1 MRQSAAGMSRA
12 ANDRQ
17 GRDCVRILEG
27 IRVIDVTAYAFVP
40 AAGGVLAHW
49 GADVIKVESPKAP
62 DPMRFIGGSAEPG
75 RSSPT
80 FKHYS
85 RGKRSVAIDLAT
97 EAGQDLLY
105 RLAADADVFLTS
117 YLAPTRRKLRID
129 VDDIR
134 RVNPKIIYARG
145 SGYGPKG
152 PDADRPGFDAIA
164 WWYRSSLG
172 ETAMKAADADWP
184 VTMIGHGDGMSGLVL
199 AGGICTALFHRERTG
214 EPTVVDGSL
223 LGTALWFNG
232 LELIGA
238 QGVPITGAIPGKLR
252 SGPAERKGPGGTPPA
267 GPATMQI
274 YQTGD
279 SRFVN
284 LLFLGD
290 DDRDFIDLAH
300 RIDRP
305 EWVSDPRFADAR
317 KRFAHAD
324 ELRALL
330 DAEFA
335 ARTLDEWR
343 AILAGARGAWAAVQ
357 SREEALVDPQTEA
370 NGYMR
375 HVDYPGGGFR
385 LPVPAILFDEDG
397 GAPPPAPDFAEHTDA
412 VLSEIGCGGEEIAR
426 LRQAGVVA

>member
-1 MRQSAAGMSRA
+1 M
-12 ANDRQ
+12 
-17 GRDCVRILEG
+17 RILEG

-49 GADVIKVESPKAP
+49 GADVIKVESPRAP

-75 RSSPT
+75 CSSPT

-97 EAGQDLLY
+97 TTGQELLY

-117 YLAPTRRKLRID
+117 YLTPTRRKLNID
-129 VDDIR
+129 VEDIR
-134 RVNPKIIYARG
+134 RVNPAIVYARG

-172 ETAMKAADADWP
+172 ETAMKAANADWP

-199 AGGICTALFHRERTG
+199 AGGICAALLHRERTG
-214 EPTVVDGSL
+214 EATVVDGSL

-232 LELIGA
+232 LEMIGA
-238 QGVPITGAIPGKLR
+238 QGVPLSGPIPGKVR
-252 SGPAERKGPGGTPPA
+252 AAPAERKGFGGMPPM

-274 YQTGD
+274 YQTAD
-279 SRFVN
+279 YRFVN

-300 RIDRP
+300 RIGRP
-305 EWVSDPRFADAR
+305 EWVGDPRFADAG
-317 KRFAHAD
+317 KRSAHAD

-343 AILAGARGAWAAVQ
+343 TVLATARGAWAAVQ

-385 LPVPAILFDEDG
+385 LPIPALLFDEEG
-397 GAPPPAPDFAEHTDA
+397 GVPPPAPDFAEHTDA
-412 VLSEIGCGGEEIAR
+412 ILAEIGCGTGEIAD
-426 LRQAGVVA
+426 LRARGVVA